1 VGNAFATEGT
11 AKGGDDA
18 FIAEKFGEA
27 HELAHCLCLGF

>member
-1 VGNAFATEGT
+1 VRNAIAAERA

-27 HELAHCLCLGF
+27 HG